1 MPWPAGEGGEQGF
14 LLETVALLIVGCCLA
29 AKMFELEVE
38 QVELIV
44 IDVACSKLVGVTS
57 NEKVYIPQTE
67 QHSPFGLCL
76 GIAHTILKGV

>member
-1 MPWPAGEGGEQGF
+1 
-14 LLETVALLIVGCCLA
+14 
-29 AKMFELEVE
+29 MFELEAE